1 MELVAAAVW
10 VSALE
15 MEHIELVAVVMAAE
29 THQERIESSDY
40 R

>member
-1 MELVAAAVW
+1 
-10 VSALE
+10 

-40 R
+40 RVILKS